1 MKKLLLILALAFTFS
16 IPAWAAVD
24 INTASQAELQS
35 LNGVGPKKAQAIID
49 YRKKNG
55 PFKSAADLDKVPGF
69 GAKTV
74 DGLKKDIT
82 VGNAKAA
89 AAGTPDKM
97 VKDAKKDIAVGNA
110 KAADAGTPDKMV
122 KDAKTVKPAA
132 MPAPAKDTTKK

>member
-1 MKKLLLILALAFTFS
+1 MKKLLLILALAFAFA

-24 INTASQAELQS
+24 INTATQAELQS
-35 LNGVGPKKAQAIID
+35 LNGVGPKKAQAIIE

-74 DGLKKDIT
+74 DALKKDIT

-89 AAGTPDKM
+89 ATGTSTKT
-97 VKDAKKDIAVGNA
+97 VKDAKP
-110 KAADAGTPDKMV
+110 AATP
-122 KDAKTVKPAA
+122 AAPAAKPAA
-132 MPAPAKDTTKK
+132 PVAPVKDKAKK

>member
-1 MKKLLLILALAFTFS
+1 MKKLLLILALAFAFA

-24 INTASQAELQS
+24 INTATQAELQS
-35 LNGVGPKKAQAIID
+35 LNGVGPKKAQAIIE

-74 DGLKKDIT
+74 DALKKDIT

-89 AAGTPDKM
+89 ATGTPTKT
-97 VKDAKKDIAVGNA
+97 VKDAKP
-110 KAADAGTPDKMV
+110 AATP
-122 KDAKTVKPAA
+122 AAPAAKPAT
-132 MPAPAKDTTKK
+132 PAAVPAKDKAKK